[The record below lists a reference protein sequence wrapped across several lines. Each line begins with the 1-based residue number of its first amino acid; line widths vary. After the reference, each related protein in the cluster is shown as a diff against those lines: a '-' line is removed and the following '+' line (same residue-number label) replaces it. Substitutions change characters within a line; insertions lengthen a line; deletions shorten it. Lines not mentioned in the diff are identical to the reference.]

1 MMRVEIVWI
10 GPQGVTA
17 KDYQVGA
24 PCTVQDALSLA
35 ALDPEFTHAGLDRA
49 TVGVF
54 GRIVGREELLADGDR
69 IEICRGPAIDPKL
82 ARRARAA
89 NSRGIKR

>member
-1 MMRVEIVWI
+1 MMRIEVVWI
-10 GPQGVTA
+10 GPHGVTA
-17 KDYQVGA
+17 KEYKAQA
-24 PCTVQDALSLA
+24 PCTVQDALSIA
-35 ALDPEFTHAGLDRA
+35 ALDPEFTHAGLDSA

-54 GRIVGREELLADGDR
+54 GRIVARDELLGDGDR

-89 NSRGIKR
+89 SSRSSKR

>member
-1 MMRVEIVWI
+1 MRIEIVWI
-10 GPQGVTA
+10 GPHGVTA
-17 KDYQVGA
+17 KDYRVEV

-35 ALDPEFTHAGLDRA
+35 ALDPEFTLAGLDSA

-54 GRIVGREELLADGDR
+54 GRIVSRGELLADGDR
-69 IEICRGPAIDPKL
+69 IEVCRGPAIDPKL

-89 NSRGIKR
+89 NSHISKR

>member
-1 MMRVEIVWI
+1 MRIEIVWI
-10 GPQGVTA
+10 GPHEVTA
-17 KDYQVGA
+17 KNYRVEA

-35 ALDPEFTHAGLDRA
+35 ALDPEFTHAPLDSA

-54 GRIVGREELLADGDR
+54 GRIVSRRELLADGDR
-69 IEICRGPAIDPKL
+69 IEIYRGPAIDPKL

-89 NSRGIKR
+89 NARGTRR